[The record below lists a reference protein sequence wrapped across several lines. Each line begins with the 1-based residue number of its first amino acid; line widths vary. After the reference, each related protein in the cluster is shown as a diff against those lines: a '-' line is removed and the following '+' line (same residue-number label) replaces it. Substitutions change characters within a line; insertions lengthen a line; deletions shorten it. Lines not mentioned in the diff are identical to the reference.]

1 MGSSRSALQVQ
12 HRSEL
17 QYLLRKAQHDCP
29 TRELT
34 LLLQEVSA
42 QCPWYPE
49 ARTLKLADWE
59 RLGQTLHKE
68 PRAPV
73 QALHA
78 WHLCRDAIQRV
89 ASERPSLV
97 PIERLVISPL
107 PSAPAAIPPPGDA
120 TQRFASER
128 PSPAPT
134 EGLPISPP
142 PSAPAAIPPP
152 ASPPVPQL
160 LPPPLSFPLEPVSGH
175 HPPGGPQAPG
185 PPGGSSA
192 SAQGLSLV
200 QQMVHAAKTRPD
212 LTTEELA
219 DLVSVCLVTWQD
231 DGQGNQLAN
240 WVSLPYSVIRE
251 VKKAICEFGLTS
263 TYVRGLLEGLGTGY
277 TLVPEDWKAL
287 LRMMLTP
294 SQYVIWLSEYRQMA
308 ERQAQVYRAQGVTY
322 EQLAGEGLFAT
333 IQMQSQLQ
341 QAVFPII
348 SACAQHAF
356 RKVPDSGKP
365 TKSFA
370 SIRQGAS
377 ESFMDFT
384 NRLQE
389 AILRQ
394 VDSPA
399 AAQEILL
406 KMAVENANEDCRRAL
421 QAAQAAGILELSDML
436 RACQNIGTQAHKAGV
451 LAAALRKSGKEGKR
465 CYRCGKEGTFSGSAA
480 HRRRPPAPQ
489 RNAPSVRRAITGLIS
504 VVAGRETAR
513 RVPLE
518 PRAKRG
524 CFPLKQLFLC
534 LKIHRLHKGGD
545 CRKCRA

>member
-1 MGSSRSALQVQ
+1 MGSSLSALQVQ
-12 HRSEL
+12 HRCEL
-17 QYLLRKAQHDCP
+17 QYLLRKAQHNCP

-49 ARTLKLADWE
+49 AGTLKLAVWE

-89 ASERPSLV
+89 ASDR
-97 PIERLVISPL
+97 
-107 PSAPAAIPPPGDA
+107 PPP
-120 TQRFASER
+120 T
-128 PSPAPT
+128 PT

-142 PSAPAAIPPP
+142 PSAPATIPPP
-152 ASPPVPQL
+152 ALPSGPL
-160 LPPPLSFPLEPVSGH
+160 LPAPPWPSPLEPVCD
-175 HPPGGPQAPG
+175 HPPPVEPHAPG

-200 QQMVHAAKTRPD
+200 QQMVHAAKTRSD
-212 LTTEELA
+212 LTAEELA
-219 DLVSVCLVTWQD
+219 ELVSVCPVTWQD
-231 DGQGNQLAN
+231 DGQGNQVTN
-240 WVSLPYSVIRE
+240 WVSLPYSVIRDI
-251 VKKAICEFGLTS
+251 KKVIREFGLTS
-263 TYVRGLLEGLGTGY
+263 TYVRGLIEGLGSGY
-277 TLVPEDWKAL
+277 SLVPEDWKAL

-294 SQYVIWLSEYRQMA
+294 SQYVIWLSEFRQMA
-308 ERQAQVYRAQGVTY
+308 ERQAQVYREQGVIY
-322 EQLAGEGLFAT
+322 EQLAGEGQFAT
-333 IQMQSQLQ
+333 VQMQSQLP

-348 SACAQHAF
+348 STCAQHAF

-406 KMAVENANEDCRRAL
+406 KMAVENANEDCRHAL
-421 QAAQAAGILELSDML
+421 QAAQASGILELSDML

-451 LAAALRKSGKEGKR
+451 LAAALRKSEKEGKR
-465 CYRCGKEGTFSGSAA
+465 CYCCGKEGHFQRECRSSAAPARPSKKCPKCQKGYDWANQCRSGSGN
-480 HRRRPPAPQ
+480 RTTGPPP
-489 RNAPSVRRAITGLIS
+489 
-504 VVAGRETAR
+504 
-513 RVPLE
+513 E

-524 CFPLKQLFLC
+524 CFPLRELFLC
-534 LKIHRLHKGGD
+534 FKIHRLHEGGD

>member
-1 MGSSRSALQVQ
+1 MGSSLSALQVQ
-12 HRSEL
+12 HRNEL

-29 TRELT
+29 ARELT

-49 ARTLKLADWE
+49 AGTLKLADWE

-78 WHLCRDAIQRV
+78 WHLCRDSIQRV
-89 ASERPSLV
+89 ASDRPSLA
-97 PIERLVISPL
+97 RLVISPR
-107 PSAPAAIPPPGDA
+107 PSAPAAIPPPDDA
-120 TQRFASER
+120 TQCVASER

-134 EGLPISPP
+134 EGLPIPPP
-142 PSAPAAIPPP
+142 PSAPATIPPP
-152 ASPPVPQL
+152 ASPPVPL
-160 LPPPLSFPLEPVSGH
+160 LPPPPWPSPPEPVCDR
-175 HPPGGPQAPG
+175 PPPVGPHAPG
-185 PPGGSSA
+185 PPGGSSE

-200 QQMVHAAKTRPD
+200 QQMVHTARTRSD
-212 LTTEELA
+212 LTAEELA
-219 DLVSVCLVTWQD
+219 DLVSVCPVTWQD
-231 DGQGNQLAN
+231 DGQGNQVAN

-251 VKKAICEFGLTS
+251 VKKAIREFGLTS
-263 TYVRGLLEGLGTGY
+263 TYVRGLIEGLGTGY

-308 ERQAQVYRAQGVTY
+308 ERQAQVYREQGVIY
-322 EQLAGEGLFAT
+322 EHLAGEGQFAT
-333 IQMQSQLQ
+333 VQLQSQLP

-356 RKVPDSGKP
+356 RKVPDSGRP

-394 VDSPA
+394 VDNPV

-406 KMAVENANEDCRRAL
+406 KMAVENANEDCRCAL
-421 QAAQAAGILELSDML
+421 QAAQASGILELSAML

-465 CYRCGKEGTFSGSAA
+465 CYRCGKEGHFQQECRSSTAPARPSKKCPKCRKGYHWANQCRSGLGNCTTG
-480 HRRRPPAPQ
+480 PPRTQ
-489 RNAPSVRRAITGLIS
+489 GQTG
-504 VVAGRETAR
+504 VFPTQTT
-513 RVPLE
+513 VPL
-518 PRAKRG
+518 PYN
-524 CFPLKQLFLC
+524 P
-534 LKIHRLHKGGD
+534 
-545 CRKCRA
+545 

>member
-1 MGSSRSALQVQ
+1 MSYSICCVRLSIIAPL
-12 HRSEL
+12 
-17 QYLLRKAQHDCP
+17 
-29 TRELT
+29 ELT

-42 QCPWYPE
+42 QCLWYPE
-49 ARTLKLADWE
+49 ARTLKLVDWE

-78 WHLCRDAIQRV
+78 WHLCRDAIQHV
-89 ASERPSLV
+89 VSERPSLA

-120 TQRFASER
+120 TQCVASER
-128 PSPAPT
+128 PSSEPI

-160 LPPPLSFPLEPVSGH
+160 PPPPLSSPLELVCDHRPPV
-175 HPPGGPQAPG
+175 GPHAPG

-212 LTTEELA
+212 LTAEELA
-219 DLVSVCLVTWQD
+219 DLVSVCPVTWQD

-251 VKKAICEFGLTS
+251 VKKAIREFGLTS
-263 TYVRGLLEGLGTGY
+263 TYVRALIEGLGTGY
-277 TLVPEDWKAL
+277 TLVSEDWKAL
-287 LRMMLTP
+287 LRMMLTA

-308 ERQAQVYRAQGVTY
+308 ERQAQVYREQGVTY
-322 EQLAGEGLFAT
+322 EQLSGEGPFAT
-333 IQMQSQLQ
+333 VQMQSQLP
-341 QAVFPII
+341 QAVFPI
-348 SACAQHAF
+348 SACAQQAF
-356 RKVPDSGKP
+356 WKVPDSGKP

-394 VDSPA
+394 VDNPA

-406 KMAVENANEDCRRAL
+406 KMAVENANEECRRAL
-421 QAAQAAGILELSDML
+421 QAAQAAGILELSDTL
-436 RACQNIGTQAHKAGV
+436 RACQNIGMQAHKAGV

-465 CYRCGKEGTFSGSAA
+465 CYRCGKEGHFQRECRSSTAPA
-480 HRRRPPAPQ
+480 RPSKKCP
-489 RNAPSVRRAITGLIS
+489 
-504 VVAGRETAR
+504 
-513 RVPLE
+513 
-518 PRAKRG
+518 K
-524 CFPLKQLFLC
+524 
-534 LKIHRLHKGGD
+534 
-545 CRKCRA
+545 CRKGYH

>member
-1 MGSSRSALQVQ
+1 MGSSLSALQVQ
-12 HRSEL
+12 HQNEL

-42 QCPWYPE
+42 QCLWYPE
-49 ARTLKLADWE
+49 AGTLKLADWE

-73 QALHA
+73 QALHV
-78 WHLCRDAIQRV
+78 WHLCRDTIQRV
-89 ASERPSLV
+89 TSERPSLA

-107 PSAPAAIPPPGDA
+107 PSAPAAIPRPGDA
-120 TQRFASER
+120 TQGVASER

-142 PSAPAAIPPP
+142 LSAPAAIPLP

-160 LPPPLSFPLEPVSGH
+160 LPPPLSSPLEPVSGH
-175 HPPGGPQAPG
+175 HPHVGPHAPG
-185 PPGGSSA
+185 PPRGSSA

-200 QQMVHAAKTRPD
+200 QQMVHAAKTHPD
-212 LTTEELA
+212 LTAEELA

-240 WVSLPYSVIRE
+240 WVSLLYSVIKE
-251 VKKAICEFGLTS
+251 VKKAIREFGLTS
-263 TYVRGLLEGLGTGY
+263 TYVCGLLEGLGTGY

-294 SQYVIWLSEYRQMA
+294 SQYVIWLSEYRQLD
-308 ERQAQVYRAQGVTY
+308 ERQAQVYIAQGVTY
-322 EQLAGEGLFAT
+322 EQLAGEGPFAT
-333 IQMQSQLQ
+333 VQMPSQLQ
-341 QAVFPII
+341 QAVFLII
-348 SACAQHAF
+348 SACTQHAF

-370 SIRQGAS
+370 SIHQRAS

-394 VDSPA
+394 VDNPA

-406 KMAVENANEDCRRAL
+406 KMAVENANEDRCCAL
-421 QAAQAAGILELSDML
+421 QAAQAAGVLELSVML
-436 RACQNIGTQAHKAGV
+436 RVCQNIGTEAHKAGV
-451 LAAALRKSGKEGKR
+451 LAAALRKSRKEGKHCPSKKCPKCR
-465 CYRCGKEGTFSGSAA
+465 KGYHWANQCRSRSGN
-480 HRRRPPAPQ
+480 HMTDP
-489 RNAPSVRRAITGLIS
+489 T
-504 VVAGRETAR
+504 
-513 RVPLE
+513 E

-524 CFPLKQLFLC
+524 CSPLRQLFLC
-534 LKIHRLHKGGD
+534 LKIHRLHEGGD

>member
-1 MGSSRSALQVQ
+1 MGSSLSALQVQ

-34 LLLQEVSA
+34 LLLQEVRA

-49 ARTLKLADWE
+49 AGTLKLADWE

-78 WHLCRDAIQRV
+78 WHLCSDAILRV
-89 ASERPSLV
+89 ASDRPALA
-97 PIERLVISPL
+97 RLVISPRL
-107 PSAPAAIPPPGDA
+107 SAPAAIPPPGDA
-120 TQRFASER
+120 TQRVASER

-134 EGLPISPP
+134 EGLPIPPP
-142 PSAPAAIPPP
+142 PSAPATIPPP
-152 ASPPVPQL
+152 ASPPVPL
-160 LPPPLSFPLEPVSGH
+160 LPPPPWPSPPELVCDH
-175 HPPGGPQAPG
+175 HPTVVPHVPG

-192 SAQGLSLV
+192 SAQWLSLV
-200 QQMVHAAKTRPD
+200 QQMVHAAKTRSD
-212 LTTEELA
+212 ITAEELA
-219 DLVSVCLVTWQD
+219 DLVSVCSVTWQD
-231 DGQGNQLAN
+231 DGQGNQVAN
-240 WVSLPYSVIRE
+240 WVSLPYSVIRD
-251 VKKAICEFGLTS
+251 VKKAIREFGLTS
-263 TYVRGLLEGLGTGY
+263 TYVSGLIEGLGTGY
-277 TLVPEDWKAL
+277 TLIPEDWKAL

-308 ERQAQVYRAQGVTY
+308 ERQAQVYREQGIIY
-322 EQLAGEGLFAT
+322 EQLAGEGQFAT
-333 IQMQSQLQ
+333 VQMQSQLP

-348 SACAQHAF
+348 STCAQHAF
-356 RKVPDSGKP
+356 QKVPDSGKP

-370 SIRQGAS
+370 SICQGAS

-389 AILRQ
+389 AILQQ
-394 VDSPA
+394 VDNPA

-406 KMAVENANEDCRRAL
+406 KLAVENANEDCCRGL
-421 QAAQAAGILELSDML
+421 QAAQATGILELSDML

-465 CYRCGKEGTFSGSAA
+465 CYRCGKEGHFQRECRSSTAPARPSKKCPKCRKGYHWANQCRSGSGNCTAG
-480 HRRRPPAPQ
+480 PPRTQ
-489 RNAPSVRRAITGLIS
+489 GQTG
-504 VVAGRETAR
+504 VFPTQTT
-513 RVPLE
+513 VPL
-518 PRAKRG
+518 
-524 CFPLKQLFLC
+524 L
-534 LKIHRLHKGGD
+534 
-545 CRKCRA
+545 

>member
-1 MGSSRSALQVQ
+1 MGSSLSALQVQ
-12 HRSEL
+12 HRNEL

-49 ARTLKLADWE
+49 AGTLKLADWE

-68 PRAPV
+68 PRVPM

-78 WHLCRDAIQRV
+78 WHLCCDAIRV
-89 ASERPSLV
+89 ASDRPCLAGLV
-97 PIERLVISPL
+97 LSPL

-120 TQRFASER
+120 TQHVTSER

-134 EGLPISPP
+134 EGLPIPPP
-142 PSAPAAIPPP
+142 PSAPATIHPP
-152 ASPPVPQL
+152 ASPPVPL
-160 LPPPLSFPLEPVSGH
+160 LPPPPLPSPLEPVCDH
-175 HPPGGPQAPG
+175 HPPVWPHAPG

-200 QQMVHAAKTRPD
+200 QQMVHAAKTRSD
-212 LTTEELA
+212 ITAEELA
-219 DLVSVCLVTWQD
+219 DLVSVCPVTWQD
-231 DGQGNQLAN
+231 DGQGNQFAN

-251 VKKAICEFGLTS
+251 VKKAIREFGLTS
-263 TYVRGLLEGLGTGY
+263 KYVRGLIEGLGTGY
-277 TLVPEDWKAL
+277 TLIHEDWKVL
-287 LRMMLTP
+287 LCMMLTP

-308 ERQAQVYRAQGVTY
+308 ERQAQVYREQGIIY
-322 EQLAGEGLFAT
+322 EHLAGEGQFT
-333 IQMQSQLQ
+333 TVQMQSQLP

-348 SACAQHAF
+348 STCTQHAF

-389 AILRQ
+389 TILRQ

-399 AAQEILL
+399 AAQESLL
-406 KMAVENANEDCRRAL
+406 KMVVENANEDCRRAL
-421 QAAQAAGILELSDML
+421 QVAQAAGVLELSDML

-451 LAAALRKSGKEGKR
+451 VAAALRKSGKEGKR
-465 CYRCGKEGTFSGSAA
+465 CYRCGKEGHF
-480 HRRRPPAPQ
+480 
-489 RNAPSVRRAITGLIS
+489 
-504 VVAGRETAR
+504 
-513 RVPLE
+513 
-518 PRAKRG
+518 
-524 CFPLKQLFLC
+524 
-534 LKIHRLHKGGD
+534 
-545 CRKCRA
+545 

>member
-1 MGSSRSALQVQ
+1 MGSSLSALQVQ

-17 QYLLRKAQHDCP
+17 QYLLCKAQHDCP

-49 ARTLKLADWE
+49 AGTLKLADWE
-59 RLGQTLHKE
+59 RLGQTLHEE

-78 WHLCRDAIQRV
+78 WHLCRDTIQRV
-89 ASERPSLV
+89 ASDRPSLA
-97 PIERLVISPL
+97 RLVIL
-107 PSAPAAIPPPGDA
+107 PRPSTPAAIPPPGDA
-120 TQRFASER
+120 TQRVASER

-134 EGLPISPP
+134 ERLPIPPP
-142 PSAPAAIPPP
+142 PSTPATIPPAAL
-152 ASPPVPQL
+152 PPVPL
-160 LPPPLSFPLEPVSGH
+160 LPPPPWPSPPEPVCD
-175 HPPGGPQAPG
+175 HPRTVVPHVPG

-192 SAQGLSLV
+192 SAQRLSLV
-200 QQMVHAAKTRPD
+200 QQMVHAAKTRSD
-212 LTTEELA
+212 LTAEELA
-219 DLVSVCLVTWQD
+219 ELVSVCLVTWQD
-231 DGQGNQLAN
+231 DAQGNQVAN
-240 WVSLPYSVIRE
+240 WVSLPYSVIRD
-251 VKKAICEFGLTS
+251 VKKAIREFGLTS
-263 TYVRGLLEGLGTGY
+263 TYISGLIEGLGTGY
-277 TLVPEDWKAL
+277 TLIPEDWKAL
-287 LRMMLTP
+287 LRMMLRP

-308 ERQAQVYRAQGVTY
+308 ERQAQVYREQGVIY
-322 EQLAGEGLFAT
+322 EQLAGEGQFAT
-333 IQMQSQLQ
+333 VQMQSQLP

-348 SACAQHAF
+348 STCAQHAF

-370 SIRQGAS
+370 SICQGAS

-394 VDSPA
+394 VDNPA

-421 QAAQAAGILELSDML
+421 QVAQASGILELSDML

-465 CYRCGKEGTFSGSAA
+465 CYRCGKEGHFQRECRSSAAPARPSEKCPKCRKGYHWANQCCSGSGNRATGS
-480 HRRRPPAPQ
+480 PQ
-489 RNAPSVRRAITGLIS
+489 TQGQTG
-504 VVAGRETAR
+504 VFPTQTT
-513 RVPLE
+513 VPL
-518 PRAKRG
+518 
-524 CFPLKQLFLC
+524 L
-534 LKIHRLHKGGD
+534 
-545 CRKCRA
+545 